1 MYARLEDGYGDRS
14 SSENNVE
21 GGWRKPPGLRSVVL
35 EPSPDKEV
43 PLTDPFLDP
52 REVYLRELFTPN
64 RFSAHTLRKA
74 LSVSRGHQTCSITD
88 LQYPYTKSDICVGY
102 TVTVHYI
109 GSLVLIDVS
118 PPDLS

>member
-14 SSENNVE
+14 SSENNDE

-74 LSVSRGHQTCSITD
+74 LSVSHGHLTCLVTE
-88 LQYPYTKSDICVGY
+88 LQYLYIQIQVFVLDI
-102 TVTVHYI
+102 H
-109 GSLVLIDVS
+109 
-118 PPDLS
+118 